1 MQKYHSVRDY
11 QVAFAEELKKT
22 GILTGAV
29 GLITTASQAEGI
41 LQEEKA
47 DLVLFARELLR
58 NPYFPLGAAH
68 EVGVDSAWPVQY
80 IRSKWT
86 E

>member
-1 MQKYHSVRDY
+1 VR
-11 QVAFAEELKKT
+11 KT

-29 GLITTASQAEGI
+29 GLITTVRQAETI

-58 NPYFPLGAAH
+58 NPYFPLNAAR
-68 EVGVDSAWPVQY
+68 ELDLDVPWPVQY
-80 IRSKWT
+80 LRSK
-86 E
+86 